1 MKTKNINIDIIYLN
15 DQLKKLS
22 EQFQKIDF
30 EKIDFENYIKIINN
44 IQLIKNWINII
55 DIDFKNE
62 FNYLENIN
70 VNNSIDIFKN
80 K

>member
-15 DQLKKLS
+15 DQSKKLL

-44 IQLIKNWINII
+44 IHLIKNWINII

-62 FNYLENIN
+62 FNYLENIK
-70 VNNSIDIFKN
+70 VNNTIDIFKN

>member
-15 DQLKKLS
+15 DQSKKLL
-22 EQFQKIDF
+22 EQF
-30 EKIDFENYIKIINN
+30 EKIDFKNISFENYIKIINN
-44 IQLIKNWINII
+44 INLIKNWINII

-62 FNYLENIN
+62 YNYLENIN
-70 VNNSIDIFKN
+70 VNNTIDIFKN